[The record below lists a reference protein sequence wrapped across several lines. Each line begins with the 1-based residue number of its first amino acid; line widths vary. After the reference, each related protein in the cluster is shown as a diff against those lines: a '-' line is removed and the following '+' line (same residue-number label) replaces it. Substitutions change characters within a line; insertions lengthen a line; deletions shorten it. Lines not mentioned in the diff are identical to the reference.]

1 MSYFPSAFSC
11 ISNLCFTQSMFLM
24 VLIFKGCRSLT
35 ISGVNHVFLCIILL
49 PSFWLPFSSEA
60 AHHIALNF
68 TPGVIQ
74 DMVVF
79 SVHEKILNKSLF
91 YLFYVFFSSVL
102 FLHNLKYPAC
112 ACLFIIVCGDCS
124 FQPVVFS
131 KCHHKCDHSSVAC
144 VCRCI
149 NLVSLNI

>member
-1 MSYFPSAFSC
+1 
-11 ISNLCFTQSMFLM
+11 M

-74 DMVVF
+74 DMVAF
-79 SVHEKILNKSLF
+79 YVHEKILNEFILF
-91 YLFYVFFSSVL
+91 DLFYVFFL
-102 FLHNLKYPAC
+102 QFC
-112 ACLFIIVCGDCS
+112 FCII
-124 FQPVVFS
+124 
-131 KCHHKCDHSSVAC
+131 
-144 VCRCI
+144 
-149 NLVSLNI
+149 